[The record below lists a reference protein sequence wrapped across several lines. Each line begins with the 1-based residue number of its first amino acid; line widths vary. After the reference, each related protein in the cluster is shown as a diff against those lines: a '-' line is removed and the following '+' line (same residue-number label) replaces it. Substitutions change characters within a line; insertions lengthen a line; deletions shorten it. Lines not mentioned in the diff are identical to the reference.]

1 MVEAFKRSRV
11 AALVAGFV
19 VGIVAAGLLPH
30 RPLEAVAT
38 DRQENFAIATGWV
51 DAEMEAV
58 FFLDFLTGDL
68 RAAVLSPINGKFN
81 ALYQTNI
88 LTALNVDVAKN
99 PKYLMVTGQA
109 QLRRG
114 GGQIQ
119 PGASVVYVAE
129 LTGGKVAA
137 YAVPW
142 SKAASNSGQPV
153 KGALVPLDSIQFRTA
168 VVRTE

>member
-1 MVEAFKRSRV
+1 MVEEFKRSRF
-11 AALVAGFV
+11 AALVTGLV
-19 VGIVAAGLLPH
+19 VGILAAGLFPH
-30 RPLEAVAT
+30 RPLQAVAT

-51 DAEMEAV
+51 DESMEAV
-58 FFLDFLTGDL
+58 FFLDFSTGDL

-88 LTALNVDVAKN
+88 LSALHVDISKE
-99 PKYLMVTGQA
+99 PRYLMVTGQA

-142 SKAASNSGQPV
+142 SKAAANSGQPV